1 MFLVQNTSPFVLCNL
16 LPSSW
21 QAFNHQEYFFFFLFS
36 LPSFFPFFLSP
47 LLIHVVCFL
56 ISYLISTSGS
66 NLIIVSFLSFSLSH
80 PLFYFLYFRFF
91 YFFLSSSLQEILL
104 TISNEYTDWS
114 RSSNGAT
121 HSSTPSSSSPHPIS
135 IIDSINEVLGDALI
149 VSPLI
154 RTGLIHTSS
163 IPSSSN
169 AFTDKGRT
177 FFYNFAFSSPLIQS
191 FVPFTPSSS
200 FGSSSG
206 SSILSSSSPF
216 ASNEDESAQS
226 QHTLKCLHG
235 HEIPYLFGQPL
246 LTVNENGGPSPNNQQ
261 GSSPNDHAG
270 GSLSKINRIEVNLS
284 ESIMTYFSN
293 FVKFGLVKIILCC
306 HLVLLTDHN

>member
-1 MFLVQNTSPFVLCNL
+1 M
-16 LPSSW
+16 SS
-21 QAFNHQEYFFFFLFS
+21 FS
-36 LPSFFPFFLSP
+36 LSLFYFL
-47 LLIHVVCFL
+47 
-56 ISYLISTSGS
+56 
-66 NLIIVSFLSFSLSH
+66 SFLSFSPS
-80 PLFYFLYFRFF
+80 F
-91 YFFLSSSLQEILL
+91 SLQEILL

-114 RSSNGAT
+114 RSSNSAT
-121 HSSTPSSSSPHPIS
+121 HSSAPSSSSPHPIS

-169 AFTDKGRT
+169 AFTEKGRT

-191 FVPFTPSSS
+191 FVPFAPSSSSPGSFISSSS
-200 FGSSSG
+200 FGSSP
-206 SSILSSSSPF
+206 PF
-216 ASNEDESAQS
+216 AANEDESAQS

-246 LTVNENGGPSPNNQQ
+246 LTMNENGGPSPNNHQGPSPNNYQ
-261 GSSPNDHAG
+261 GSSPNSHAG

-293 FVKFGLVKIILCC
+293 FVKFGLVKKFCAATLCY
-306 HLVLLTDHN
+306 

>member
-1 MFLVQNTSPFVLCNL
+1 M
-16 LPSSW
+16 
-21 QAFNHQEYFFFFLFS
+21 
-36 LPSFFPFFLSP
+36 
-47 LLIHVVCFL
+47 
-56 ISYLISTSGS
+56 
-66 NLIIVSFLSFSLSH
+66 
-80 PLFYFLYFRFF
+80 
-91 YFFLSSSLQEILL
+91 L

-121 HSSTPSSSSPHPIS
+121 HSSAPSSSPHPIS
-135 IIDSINEVLGDALI
+135 MIDSINEVLGDALI

-191 FVPFTPSSS
+191 FVPFS
-200 FGSSSG
+200 
-206 SSILSSSSPF
+206 LSSSSPGSFISSSSSPPF

-246 LTVNENGGPSPNNQQ
+246 LTMNENGGPSSSNHQ
-261 GSSPNDHAG
+261 GSSPNNHAG
-270 GSLSKINRIEVNLS
+270 GSLSRINRIEVNLS

-293 FVKFGLVKIILCC
+293 FVKFGLVEIILCC
-306 HLVLLTDHN
+306 HFVLLTDQN

>member
-1 MFLVQNTSPFVLCNL
+1 M
-16 LPSSW
+16 
-21 QAFNHQEYFFFFLFS
+21 
-36 LPSFFPFFLSP
+36 
-47 LLIHVVCFL
+47 IHVVCFL
-56 ISYLISTSGS
+56 IFYLISTSGS
-66 NLIIVSFLSFSLSH
+66 NLIIVFFLSFSFLI
-80 PLFYFLYFRFF
+80 LFSFSFLLL
-91 YFFLSSSLQEILL
+91 FLSFSPSLSLQEILL

-114 RSSNGAT
+114 RSSNGVT
-121 HSSTPSSSSPHPIS
+121 HSSAPSSSSPHPIS
-135 IIDSINEVLGDALI
+135 MIDSINEVLGDALI

-177 FFYNFAFSSPLIQS
+177 FFYNFAFSSPLVQS
-191 FVPFTPSSS
+191 FLPFAPSSS
-200 FGSSSG
+200 FGSSSPR
-206 SSILSSSSPF
+206 SSISSSSFGSSSSLPSF

-246 LTVNENGGPSPNNQQ
+246 LTMNENGGSSPNN
-261 GSSPNDHAG
+261 HAG

-293 FVKFGLVKIILCC
+293 FVKFGLVKKVSAATLC
-306 HLVLLTDHN
+306 LTDQN